1 MASKFNLTAQL
12 VVQAPTQA
20 NLKSTISAIN
30 KQLKGIKSVQVLNAA
45 QTKSASATATNSLKK
60 VGKQAAATSK
70 KVGLLSGQMAKFRKQ
85 LGRRI
90 PDAAAF
96 TLVNSLI
103 NTITS
108 SIGGAIT
115 ASIKFE
121 REMAKVAQ
129 VTGASSI
136 QIDSLAKTI
145 RTTSAELGVS
155 SNELTNVARLFSQT
169 GLAAKDVA
177 TALKAVA
184 ATDLAPTFDNVSA
197 TAEGSIAILNQFG
210 VTADQLGAKLGS
222 INAVAGQFA
231 VESGDIIEAVKRGGA
246 AFKAAGGSFEEFA
259 ALVTTVRQTTRE
271 GAAQIGT
278 SFKTIFTR
286 LQRPKTITFLKELGV
301 NLTDVNGKFVGGFE
315 AIKRLSAAFGSFEA
329 GDLRLSQIADE
340 LGGLRQITRL
350 LPLIQQG
357 AVTEKAYAAAIEGT
371 NSVIEQQGA
380 ALNTLENKLKR
391 LKASF
396 ENLVNAFTGGNDGI
410 KASVDVLN
418 GVITGLQ
425 RNVERIFSLFTP
437 LTIAFEEYYKTA
449 SATATAN
456 KELAA
461 SFGGLA
467 SGIGGLAA
475 LNFAGVNFGGSDGKR
490 IAENSSFK
498 SRQANSK
505 FIGPQVAPSQRN
517 TIGRKWKAGG
527 TVGFSKNT
535 QIEIGQEANSK
546 ALGAAA
552 DRFGNALAGA
562 TAGLV
567 AFNVF
572 ATIVGRTAKAQEEYN
587 KALESGQKAQ
597 IGAAAVGLRTEQ
609 DLDILGNAV
618 SGTAGAIA
626 GAFLGPLGGQL
637 VGAVAGI
644 ATEGLAATGVLDGLV
659 GGIRDTL
666 AYFNI
671 LNTQSREELK
681 RTAERG
687 AEVSGINKRIKD
699 EDQEIS
705 VKDLNA
711 ANSIARDVK
720 GNKGRKQLAQN
731 EEAVY
736 ADALEA
742 RKAGEAKLLD
752 QILSSDA
759 SQEILANGGS
769 YADVL
774 ATLDD
779 ETRQYVQRQ
788 LGINRLQQEYEA
800 KQKAFQDKALSEI
813 ATAGA
818 ERLKLELQL
827 NEITRKRLARE
838 FEAAEIIA
846 EFGGKEFTAEDRR
859 ANLVSQLN
867 TTSAKGISDVGT
879 GSPEELQAR
888 AEEIGAALQQVNE
901 NIESAKST
909 GPGSEA
915 EVKELEKRQ
924 KELIRLADQQYDI
937 TKKLIDERKRELEQI
952 KAKNALEQQG
962 LEAAITGNF
971 DKYFQNQA
979 AQGAR
984 GALALGDTGLASQ
997 FGASALGDAFKS
1009 LKDLQSQGVNS
1020 FLGQQI
1026 GGANGLLNTSAG
1038 AALSAVGIND
1048 PNAAGVLSGTTAEE
1062 SALNAEIR
1070 GLAGTLPATVVAQED
1085 AAGKQLEAANRQ
1097 YDAAIQAAR
1106 NAGVSDAA
1114 INAATAYRAAGGS
1127 IFKPRGSDTVP
1138 AMLTPGEFVVNSKA
1152 VARGNNLQMLRK
1164 MNGGDGGTVSPGGTS
1179 YFSGGGQ
1186 QGNSVSSSTGD
1197 MSALVNGLST
1207 AVANFSA
1214 AVNKLAQTTVQH
1226 TVAPVTVNVN
1236 LNGQALKGLR
1246 DDIQS
1251 EIMRSVSDKI
1261 GNMSVNNEGR
1271 VEENTSGL
1279 PSFT

>member
-1 MASKFNLTAQL
+1 MANKFNLTAQL

-45 QTKSASATATNSLKK
+45 QTKTASATATNSLKK
-60 VGKQAAATSK
+60 VGKQASATSK

-108 SIGGAIT
+108 SIGSAIT

-129 VTGASSI
+129 VTGASAI

-246 AFKAAGGSFEEFA
+246 AFKAAGGSFEQFA

-315 AIKRLSAAFGSFEA
+315 AIKKLSAAFGSFEA

-357 AVTEKAYAAAIEGT
+357 AVTEKAWATAKEGT

-437 LTIAFEEYYKTA
+437 LTTAFEQYYKTA
-449 SATATAN
+449 SATAAAN

-490 IAENSSFK
+490 IEENRRFTSQ
-498 SRQANSK
+498 QANTK
-505 FIGPQVAPSQRN
+505 FIGPQVAPNKQTLS
-517 TIGRKWKAGG
+517 RKFKAGG
-527 TVGFSKNT
+527 TVGFSRGP

-552 DRFGNALAGA
+552 DRFGNALSGA

-572 ATIVGRTAKAQEEYN
+572 ATIVGRTAKAQEAYN
-587 KALESGQKAQ
+587 KALEDGAKAQ
-597 IGAAAVGLRTEQ
+597 IGAAAVELRTQQ

-637 VGAVAGI
+637 VGAIAGV
-644 ATEGLAATGVLDGLV
+644 ATEGFAATGVLDGLV

-687 AEVSGINKRIKD
+687 AEVRGINSRIKD
-699 EDQEIS
+699 EDEEVS
-705 VKDLNA
+705 VKDLNTV
-711 ANSIARDVK
+711 NSIARSVK
-720 GNKGRKQLAQN
+720 GNKGRNQLAEN

-736 ADALEA
+736 ADAIEA
-742 RKAGEAKLLD
+742 RKAGEQKLLD

-779 ETRQYVQRQ
+779 ETRQYIQRQ
-788 LGINRLQQEYEA
+788 IGINRLQQDYEA

-846 EFGGKEFTAEDRR
+846 EFGGPEFTAEDRR

-888 AEEIGAALQQVNE
+888 AEEIGAALQLVNE
-901 NIESAKST
+901 NIESAKAT

-924 KELIRLADQQYDI
+924 KELIRLADQQYDV

-1009 LKDLQSQGVNS
+1009 LQDLQSQGVNS

-1048 PNAAGVLSGTTAEE
+1048 PNAAGVLSNTTAEE

-1085 AAGKQLEAANRQ
+1085 AAGKQLEAANKQ
-1097 YDAAIQAAR
+1097 YDAAIQNAR

-1186 QGNSVSSSTGD
+1186 QGNSVSSNTGD

-1207 AVANFSA
+1207 AVSNFSA

-1251 EIMRSVSDKI
+1251 EIMTSVADKI
-1261 GNMSVNNEGR
+1261 GSMSVNNEGR
-1271 VEENTSGL
+1271 VEENTSAL